1 MRRGGG
7 RETLLARYGLP
18 PGEIEALSLRLIE
31 EQAGVALPSD
41 PAARRVAVAMLYATG
56 DPALADRIAVHPD
69 AVEAGVA
76 ALKAGCKIV
85 TDVRMLAAAV
95 QAEATR
101 LGAEVI
107 CAIDQRG
114 AEELS
119 HDRGLTR
126 SAAGVALLAERMGGA
141 VVAVGSAPTAL
152 LALLDAVDDGR
163 ARPALIIG
171 TPVGLVAASQAKDE
185 LARRPTP
192 YITVLGTRG
201 GSAMAAAALNV
212 LLNLARGG

>member
-1 MRRGGG
+1 MKRDGGHQ
-7 RETLLARYGLP
+7 TLLARYGLP
-18 PGEIEALSLRLIE
+18 PSEVEALSLRLVA
-31 EQAGVALPSD
+31 EQAGAALPSD

-56 DPALADRIAVHPD
+56 DPALADRIVIHPV

-85 TDVRMLAAAV
+85 TDVRMVAAAV
-95 QAEATR
+95 EADSAR
-101 LGAEVI
+101 LGAQVI
-107 CAIDQRG
+107 CAIDERG
-114 AEELS
+114 AEELAR
-119 HDRGLTR
+119 DRGLSR
-126 SAAGVALLAERMGGA
+126 SAAGIDLLAERMVGA

-152 LALLDAVDDGR
+152 LALLDAVDVGR

-212 LLNLARGG
+212 LLELARGD